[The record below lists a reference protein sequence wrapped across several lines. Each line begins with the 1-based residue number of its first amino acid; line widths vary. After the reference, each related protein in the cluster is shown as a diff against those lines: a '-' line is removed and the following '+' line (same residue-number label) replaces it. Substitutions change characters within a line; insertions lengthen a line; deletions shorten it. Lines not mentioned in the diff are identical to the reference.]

1 MMTSMKTFKAILL
14 LTAVAATV
22 TSMSAFAH
30 GGHARARVGVYIG
43 APLLF
48 SPWYYPHPYGYYYYP
63 PRVVVPAAP
72 TVYIER
78 GQAASPT
85 QPTQAYWYYCPE
97 SKTYYPYVSQCAV
110 PWQRV
115 VPQPPPS

>member
-1 MMTSMKTFKAILL
+1 MMTSMKTFKAIMLS
-14 LTAVAATV
+14 TAVAATV

-30 GGHARARVGVYIG
+30 GGHPRARVGVYIG
-43 APLLF
+43 APLVF
-48 SPWYYPHPYGYYYYP
+48 SPWHYPYGYHYYP
-63 PRVVVPAAP
+63 PTVVVPAAP

-78 GQAASPT
+78 GQAESPT
-85 QPTQAYWYYCPE
+85 RSTQAYWYYCPE
-97 SKTYYPYVSQCAV
+97 SKTYYPYVNQCAV